1 MQRPHRPHF
10 VAAEHPWQPS
20 HRVPK
25 PHDRSLAAYVAQL
38 KKIAGHPHP
47 CRKNPPL
54 PGTEASIT
62 GRCNLLG
69 SNVREPSPCTISC
82 GSWACW
88 GFPVSALFLDSDDY
102 FKSRTPDK
110 NAKGLPHPSWTYGK
124 VSEGTVIVAS
134 LATTHKTSSRAW

>member
-88 GFPVSALFLDSDDY
+88 GFPVSALSLILMTTS
-102 FKSRTPDK
+102 KAGPRTKMLRVYPILR
-110 NAKGLPHPSWTYGK
+110 GLTGRYLRVP
-124 VSEGTVIVAS
+124 
-134 LATTHKTSSRAW
+134 